1 MARSC
6 VCLFVITVL
15 SMFSLV
21 VCKPFLG
28 DLLARV
34 IASSSTPDDP
44 QSHITDFRM
53 PSKMD
58 MKAGKLKQMSAQ
70 GTSPSNQTEPSL
82 SESLSDLELPD
93 ERPESS
99 IMTLPASNLWLSWN
113 RTKILAQIIDDIV
126 KPVHER
132 ISLVFRTIVP
142 KTGTTGNDSQTNR
155 KLVDLEKLFTNST
168 DDNDSEELASDLDL
182 LHPEGNEPA
191 LIDPSM
197 NGSTLLSQFQARRNV
212 LRRRV
217 AKALSSITGLLIL
230 AANSRRESKPRT
242 RRSLESSTEGEPLL
256 GDRPEFL
263 DVQNEIDT
271 DGEEDP
277 KVIKVVETEDAP
289 NDASDT
295 TPRRNVET
303 LGIFILE
310 VFGSIAGF
318 SWGIFKQVQ
327 SLFW

>member
-1 MARSC
+1 
-6 VCLFVITVL
+6 
-15 SMFSLV
+15 
-21 VCKPFLG
+21 
-28 DLLARV
+28 
-34 IASSSTPDDP
+34 
-44 QSHITDFRM
+44 
-53 PSKMD
+53 MD
-58 MKAGKLKQMSAQ
+58 MKAGKLKHIAAQ
-70 GTSPSNQTEPSL
+70 GTSQSNQTEPSL
-82 SESLSDLELPD
+82 SESLSDIELPD

-99 IMTLPASNLWLSWN
+99 IMSLPASNLWLSWN
-113 RTKILAQIIDDIV
+113 RTKILSQIIDDIV

-132 ISLVFRTIVP
+132 ISLVFRTIIP
-142 KTGTTGNDSQTNR
+142 KTDPNGSTGNESQRNR
-155 KLVDLEKLFTNST
+155 KLVDLEKLLTNST
-168 DDNDSEELASDLDL
+168 DDNDSEELASELDF

-191 LIDPSM
+191 LIDPSV

-230 AANSRRESKPRT
+230 AANSRRESKTRT
-242 RRSLESSTEGEPLL
+242 RRSLESSTEGESLL

-271 DGEEDP
+271 YGEEDP
-277 KVIKVVETEDAP
+277 KVTKVVETEDAP
-289 NDASDT
+289 NDASDA